1 MSPRPRKVTDDE
13 LFAAVY
19 TAMSKLG
26 PSELTLASI
35 AKEAGVTASVLVQ
48 RFGSKRHLLL
58 MLAERYSDG
67 AGAMMA
73 AFAERHRS
81 PLAAL
86 RDYSECMAG
95 MASSPAALARNFA
108 YLQIDL
114 TDPDF
119 RVHLAKGARAT
130 RDWFRQ
136 LIQAAVDAGELDAGV
151 DPARLARTIE
161 AVVGGS
167 LLSWAFYQEG
177 SAARWVLAD
186 LDAVLA
192 PHLAPKTPKTR
203 NMPKTPKTPKTP
215 RAPRAPKTPARKPRR
230 RGSRPSG

>member
-1 MSPRPRKVTDDE
+1 MSPRPRKVTDEE
-13 LFAAVY
+13 LFRAAY

-26 PSELTLASI
+26 PSELTLAAI
-35 AKEAGVTASVLVQ
+35 AKEAGVTAAVIVQ
-48 RFGSKRHLLL
+48 RFGSKRDLLL
-58 MLAERYSDG
+58 TLAEHYSDG
-67 AGAMMA
+67 AAAMMNG
-73 AFAERHRS
+73 FAERHRS
-81 PLAAL
+81 PVAAL
-86 RDYSECMAG
+86 RDYAECMGG

-136 LIQAAVDAGELDAGV
+136 MIQSAVDAGELDAGV

-167 LLSWAFYQEG
+167 LISWAFYQDG
-177 SAARWVLAD
+177 SAAGWVRAD

-192 PHLAPKTPKTR
+192 PYLTRKTQKTR
-203 NMPKTPKTPKTP
+203 KMPKTPKTPET
-215 RAPRAPKTPARKPRR
+215 PKTPVKKPRR